1 VPSDRFGE
9 GAFSFRK
16 RRTAKMSLQT
26 ISIARSQVLG
36 NFNARCE
43 KIELIPVYMS
53 EDMET
58 QIGFVDQS
66 LGPYADAFS
75 FHLPADMC
83 KRLSS
88 GQFSFSFGY
97 DDKARAKKGNQS
109 RITLNYI
116 CLTTRQ
122 PVR

>member
-1 VPSDRFGE
+1 
-9 GAFSFRK
+9 
-16 RRTAKMSLQT
+16 MSLQT

-36 NFNARCE
+36 SFNSRCE

-53 EDMET
+53 EDLET

-66 LGPYADAFS
+66 LGPYSDAFS
-75 FHLPADMC
+75 FHLPPDMC

-97 DDKARAKKGNQS
+97 DNKEWAERGQKP

-116 CLTTRQ
+116 CLTSREA
-122 PVR
+122 VK

>member
-1 VPSDRFGE
+1 
-9 GAFSFRK
+9 
-16 RRTAKMSLQT
+16 MSLQT

-36 NFNARCE
+36 NFNSRCDM
-43 KIELIPVYMS
+43 IELIPVYMS

-66 LGPYADAFS
+66 LGLYADAFS
-75 FHLPADMC
+75 FHLPPDMC

-97 DDKARAKKGNQS
+97 EKNRAKEGNQF
-109 RITLNYI
+109 RIALNCI
-116 CLTTRQ
+116 CLTTREL
-122 PVR
+122 VR

>member
-1 VPSDRFGE
+1 
-9 GAFSFRK
+9 
-16 RRTAKMSLQT
+16 MSLQTIPVSVQT

-36 NFNARCE
+36 DFNSRCDRV
-43 KIELIPVYMS
+43 ELIPVYMS
-53 EDMET
+53 DDMET

-66 LGPYADAFS
+66 LGLYADAFS
-75 FHLPADMC
+75 FHLPPDMC

-97 DDKARAKKGNQS
+97 DKARAKEGNQS
-109 RITLNYI
+109 RITLNFI
-116 CLTTRQ
+116 CLTLRQ